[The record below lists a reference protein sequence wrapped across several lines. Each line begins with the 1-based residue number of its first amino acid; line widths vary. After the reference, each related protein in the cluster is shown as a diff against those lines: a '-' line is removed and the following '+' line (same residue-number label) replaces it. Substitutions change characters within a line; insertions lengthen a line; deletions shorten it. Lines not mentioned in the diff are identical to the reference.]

1 MAFKDIYKEFERTHD
16 ISNFYRK
23 YSDGDVSTRFLLI
36 RSLDNKNLDDL
47 YFEAS
52 GEHFDKVSVEDKYR
66 LVFESNLSNNR
77 ILDYI
82 KEKREEI
89 IEKRTQ
95 ENEGLD
101 LLVQEFG
108 SVSCGLRNDKVDDII
123 KGFVRDKTI
132 KEYAVF
138 REKLDNE
145 IIVRIQNYVE
155 WSFYNQIT
163 NDLIEMFF
171 IQHPKIIPTLRKI
184 HDIDFFV
191 ELDDKI
197 IPFDLKIT
205 HISDSFF
212 DLYSEGIED
221 NNQVDDY
228 KPVKAHKS
236 ESEIIKD
243 FYKSIKKT
251 FNLPGYSGLDKTE
264 ILAILEDIKA
274 VPEVQ
279 KFLVDIYADRRSN
292 VMAISIE
299 LRKLE
304 WWNYKYQGERLFCNN
319 NRMFIFLAYLDSFE
333 DGRPLKG
340 KLSEI
345 GKAIRELLDNLTER
359 NIHTINYVY
368 EKEADL
374 NGTYSTLCLSTLITG
389 NKAWFWLNIIY

>member
-1 MAFKDIYKEFERTHD
+1 MNYKR
-16 ISNFYRK
+16 
-23 YSDGDVSTRFLLI
+23 
-36 RSLDNKNLDDL
+36 
-47 YFEAS
+47 
-52 GEHFDKVSVEDKYR
+52 
-66 LVFESNLSNNR
+66 
-77 ILDYI
+77 
-82 KEKREEI
+82 KREEI

-221 NNQVDDY
+221 NNEVDDY

-243 FYKSIKKT
+243 F
-251 FNLPGYSGLDKTE
+251 
-264 ILAILEDIKA
+264 
-274 VPEVQ
+274 
-279 KFLVDIYADRRSN
+279 
-292 VMAISIE
+292 
-299 LRKLE
+299 
-304 WWNYKYQGERLFCNN
+304 
-319 NRMFIFLAYLDSFE
+319 
-333 DGRPLKG
+333 
-340 KLSEI
+340 
-345 GKAIRELLDNLTER
+345 
-359 NIHTINYVY
+359 
-368 EKEADL
+368 
-374 NGTYSTLCLSTLITG
+374 
-389 NKAWFWLNIIY
+389 

>member
-1 MAFKDIYKEFERTHD
+1 MNFGAMYREFERTHD

-23 YSDGDVSTRFLLI
+23 YAEGNSSTRFLLI

-47 YFEAS
+47 YFDATGS
-52 GEHFDKVSVEDKYR
+52 HFEKNSNEEKYKM
-66 LVFESNLSNNR
+66 VYDSALSNEA
-77 ILDYI
+77 ILEYI
-82 KEKREEI
+82 KEKRQEI

-138 REKLDNE
+138 REKLDND

-184 HDIDFFV
+184 HDIDFFI
-191 ELDDKI
+191 EINGKI

-212 DLYSEGIED
+212 DLYSQGIED
-221 NNQVDDY
+221 NDETDNY
-228 KPVKAHKS
+228 KVTGGHKS
-236 ESEIIKD
+236 EIEIIKD
-243 FYKSIKKT
+243 FYKSLKKEY
-251 FNLPGYSGLDKTE
+251 NLPGYAALSKTE
-264 ILAILEDIKA
+264 ILDILEDIKA
-274 VPEVQ
+274 APGVQ
-279 KFLVDIYADRRSN
+279 DFLVNIYAERRFN
-292 VMAISIE
+292 VEAISRE
-299 LRKLE
+299 LKKLE

-319 NRMFIFLAYLDSFE
+319 NRIFVFLAYLDSFE

-340 KLSEI
+340 KLTEI
-345 GKAIRELLDNLTER
+345 GEAIHEMLDSLEEHE
-359 NIHTINYVY
+359 IHKISYVY
-368 EKEADL
+368 EKEPDL
-374 NGTYSTLCLSTLITG
+374 NGSYTALCLSTLITG
-389 NKAWFWLNIIY
+389 NKG

>member
-1 MAFKDIYKEFERTHD
+1 MDMDFNTMFREFERTHD

-23 YSDGDVSTRFLLI
+23 YAEENSSTRFLLV

-47 YFEAS
+47 YFKAS
-52 GEHFDKVSVEDKYR
+52 GEHFEKASNEEKYTKVYDSD
-66 LVFESNLSNNR
+66 LSNQD

-82 KEKREEI
+82 KEKRQEI
-89 IEKRTQ
+89 IDKRTQ

-138 REKLDNE
+138 REKLDND
-145 IIVRIQNYVE
+145 IIKRIQNYVE

-184 HDIDFFV
+184 HDIDFFI
-191 ELDDKI
+191 EINDKI

-212 DLYSEGIED
+212 DLYSQGIEEND
-221 NNQVDDY
+221 NVDNY
-228 KPVKAHKS
+228 KVSGGHKS
-236 ESEIIKD
+236 EIEIIKD
-243 FYKSIKKT
+243 FYKTLKKDY
-251 FNLPGYSGLDKTE
+251 NLPGYGSLSKTE
-264 ILAILEDIKA
+264 ILEILEDIKA
-274 VPEVQ
+274 APGVQ
-279 KFLVDIYADRRSN
+279 NFLDNIYADRRFN
-292 VMAISIE
+292 VRAISRE
-299 LRKLE
+299 LKKLE

-319 NRMFIFLAYLDSFE
+319 NRIFVFLAYIDSFE

-340 KLSEI
+340 KLNEI
-345 GKAIRELLDNLTER
+345 GNAIHEMLDSLEEHE
-359 NIHTINYVY
+359 IHTINYVY
-368 EKEADL
+368 EKEQDL
-374 NGTYSTLCLSTLITG
+374 NGEYSTLCLSTLITG
-389 NKAWFWLNIIY
+389 NKN